1 MLSTE
6 TKSYYRRNLPHW
18 HPPGAAIFLTYRL
31 HGSLPDVVVQ
41 QLRDTQS
48 LLAREID
55 LAERA
60 DKQIAELKLKRHK
73 KLFAKIDTVLDK
85 AEFGPRWLGQN
96 EIAQLVE
103 DALLR
108 RYAELYKLWAYVVMV
123 NHVHLLLRAKPQD
136 SPRQGASDPLQ
147 PISSITKRIKGY
159 TAREANLILGRTGE
173 PFWQEE
179 SFDHWPRDE
188 SEFFRIVAYIENNPV
203 KAGLVKRPEEWQ
215 WSSAAERKRRGWSEI
230 QSLK

>member
-1 MLSTE
+1 MLPTE

-18 HPPGAAIFLTYRL
+18 HPPGATIFLTYRL
-31 HGSLPDVVVQ
+31 HGSLPNVVLQ
-41 QLRDTQS
+41 QLRHTQS

-60 DKQIAELKLKRHK
+60 DKQIAELKLKHHK

-85 AEFGPRWLGQN
+85 AEFGPRWLRQS

-103 DALLR
+103 HALLR

-123 NHVHLLLRAKPQD
+123 NHVHLLLRAKPID
-136 SPRQGASDPLQ
+136 SPGQGASDPLL

-173 PFWQEE
+173 PFWQQE
-179 SFDHWPRDE
+179 SFDHWVRDE
-188 SEFFRIVAYIENNPV
+188 TEFFRIVAYIENNPI

-230 QSLK
+230 QSLT

>member
-1 MLSTE
+1 
-6 TKSYYRRNLPHW
+6 
-18 HPPGAAIFLTYRL
+18 
-31 HGSLPDVVVQ
+31 LPDVVVQ

-173 PFWQEE
+173 PF
-179 SFDHWPRDE
+179 
-188 SEFFRIVAYIENNPV
+188 
-203 KAGLVKRPEEWQ
+203 
-215 WSSAAERKRRGWSEI
+215 
-230 QSLK
+230 